1 MFWEA
6 QEKFIEFFDDFSA
19 IVSEAKRAS
28 FHEKRLKILTTKQI
42 FQKLQIALAQVK
54 ASNTSENLLNE
65 IRQIISTLYQANKI
79 CRKHTKIYRIQ

>member
-6 QEKFIEFFDDFSA
+6 REKFIEFFDDFST
-19 IVSEAKRAS
+19 IVFESKRAS
-28 FHEKRLKILTTKQI
+28 FYEKRLKILTAKQM

-54 ASNTSENLLNE
+54 TSNTSENLLNE

-79 CRKHTKIYRIQ
+79 LKRHTKIYRIQ